1 MKTEKL
7 PIKSAIISL
16 LQRFGI
22 KSKEQEPE
30 EEPETSTPPKRK
42 RGRPRKNPEAEA
54 IIDIVEPTITH
65 LATSL
70 EPSKRK
76 RGRPRKVSTETKI
89 EIIEKKKRGRPRK
102 KPEVVIEKKKR
113 GRHSKFST
121 ENLSKKKRGRPRK
134 YGIDVLNETEMK
146 IVSVLISILEKAEKP
161 VHTSLLLSQINKSL
175 ETSFSVPT
183 LMRVISYIRAKSLSP
198 IVCVNRT
205 GYQITTSKRKINEQI
220 DSLNKRASSIVSSA
234 HGLKK
239 FL

>member
-7 PIKSAIISL
+7 PIKSAIITL

-22 KSKEQEPE
+22 KSKEQERE
-30 EEPETSTPPKRK
+30 EEPQTSTPPKRK

-54 IIDIVEPTITH
+54 IDIVEPTISY

-70 EPSKRK
+70 EPAKRK
-76 RGRPRKVSTETKI
+76 RGRPRKVSNETKI
-89 EIIEKKKRGRPRK
+89 EVIENKKRGRPRK

-113 GRHSKFST
+113 GRPSKYSP
-121 ENLSKKKRGRPRK
+121 EVLEKRGKGRPRK
-134 YGIDVLNETEMK
+134 YGIEILNQTEVK

-161 VHTSLLLSQINKSL
+161 VHTPLLLSQINKSL
-175 ETSFSVPT
+175 ETSFAEPT
-183 LMRVISYIRAKSLSP
+183 LRRVINYIRGKSLSP
-198 IVCVNRT
+198 IVCVNGT
-205 GYQITTSKRKINEQI
+205 GYEITTSKRKIKEQI

>member
-7 PIKSAIISL
+7 PIKSAIITL

-22 KSKEQEPE
+22 KSKEHERE
-30 EEPETSTPPKRK
+30 EEPQTYTPPKRK
-42 RGRPRKNPEAEA
+42 RGRPRKNPEAKA
-54 IIDIVEPTITH
+54 ITY

-70 EPSKRK
+70 VKRK
-76 RGRPRKVSTETKI
+76 RGRPRKVSNETKI

-113 GRHSKFST
+113 GK
-121 ENLSKKKRGRPRK
+121 GRPRK
-134 YGIDVLNETEMK
+134 YGIEELNQNEMK

-161 VHTSLLLSQINKSL
+161 VHTPLLLSQINKSL
-175 ETSFSVPT
+175 ETSFSQSA
-183 LMRVISYIRAKSLSP
+183 LRRVINYIRGKSLSP
-198 IVCVNRT
+198 IVCVSGT
-205 GYQITTSKRKINEQI
+205 GYEITTSKRKIKEQI
-220 DSLNKRASSIVSSA
+220 NSLNKRASSIVSSA